1 MRSKIATLHIM
12 PIKYIKPEI
21 LAELHGNNAADT
33 LLSKDAVKNSEA
45 LRFLPENHES
55 EIRPPFFHDT
65 DRIIHSQAYTRY
77 IDKTQVFYLCEN
89 DHLTHRVLHVQL
101 VAKIARTLGRVL
113 KYNED
118 LIEAI
123 ALGHDVGHS
132 PFGHTGERFLSSFLK
147 RKKEGC
153 FCHNAQS
160 FRQLYEI
167 EKTEGKHY
175 VNLCIQT
182 LDGILCHNGEWIDT
196 EYKNDRS
203 KTKEK
208 LYEEYQKCLV
218 DESRT
223 KKLRPMTME
232 GCIVRVSD
240 VIAYIGR
247 DIEDAI
253 AVNLI
258 KREDIPADVVEI
270 LGNTNKLIV
279 NSLVLDIINNS
290 YGKNSIS
297 FSKDVF
303 NALNRLKEWNYKNI
317 YDSPIKMSE
326 DTKIEAM
333 FNVVLESL
341 IEKKLP
347 EKSNISEQYHKWE
360 NDQSEEYFSTNGPAR
375 IAADYLSGMTDDF
388 LMSSYRELV
397 VPKSFGFSF

>member
-1 MRSKIATLHIM
+1 MPM
-12 PIKYIKPEI
+12 PIKDIKAEI
-21 LAELHGNNAADT
+21 LAELRENYASDA
-33 LLSKDAVKNSEA
+33 LLSKNAAKNSEA
-45 LRFLPENHES
+45 VRFFSENREN

-123 ALGHDVGHS
+123 ALGHDVGHT
-132 PFGHTGERFLSSFLK
+132 PFGHTGERFVSAFLK
-147 RKKEGC
+147 SKKEGC

-160 FRQLYEI
+160 FRQLHEI
-167 EKTEGKHY
+167 EKTEGKHN

-182 LDGILCHNGEWIDT
+182 LDGILCHNGEWLVS
-196 EYKNDRS
+196 EYKNNPN

-208 LYEEYQKCLV
+208 LFEEYQKCFI
-218 DESRT
+218 DESET

-258 KREDIPADVVEI
+258 KKEDIPADVSEI
-270 LGNTNKLIV
+270 LGNSNKLIV

-290 YGKNSIS
+290 YGKNAIY
-297 FSKDVF
+297 FSKEAF
-303 NALNRLKEWNYKNI
+303 NALDSLKKWNYDNI
-317 YDSPIKMSE
+317 YNSPQKMSE
-326 DTKIEAM
+326 DSKIEVM
-333 FNVVLESL
+333 FNFVLESIL
-341 IEKKLP
+341 KENLRGNIKLQYEKWK
-347 EKSNISEQYHKWE
+347 KEQ
-360 NDQSEEYFSTNGPAR
+360 SAEYFKTNGSAR

-388 LMSSYRELV
+388 LMSSYKELV
-397 VPKSFGFSF
+397 VPKSFGFSFG

>member
-1 MRSKIATLHIM
+1 M
-12 PIKYIKPEI
+12 PVKSVKPEI
-21 LAELHGNNAADT
+21 LAELRENYAADT
-33 LLSKDAVKNSEA
+33 LLSKNAARNSEA
-45 LRFLPENHES
+45 VRFFSENHEN

-101 VAKIARTLGRVL
+101 VAKIARTLGRIL

-123 ALGHDVGHS
+123 ALGHDVGHT
-132 PFGHTGERFLSSFLK
+132 PFGHTGERFVSAYLK
-147 RKKEGC
+147 SKKEGC

-160 FRQLYEI
+160 FRQLHEI

-175 VNLCIQT
+175 INLCVQT
-182 LDGILCHNGEWIDT
+182 LDGILCHNGEWLVP
-196 EYKNDRS
+196 EYKNNPG
-203 KTKEK
+203 KTKEA
-208 LYEEYQKCLV
+208 LFEEYQKCFIS
-218 DESRT
+218 ESET
-223 KKLRPMTME
+223 KNLRPMTME

-258 KREDIPADVVEI
+258 KREDIPANISEVI
-270 LGNTNKLIV
+270 GNSNKLIV

-290 YGKNSIS
+290 YGKNAIY
-297 FSKDVF
+297 FSKEVF
-303 NALNRLKEWNYKNI
+303 NALDNLKKWNYDNI
-317 YDSPIKMSE
+317 YNNPQKMSE
-326 DTKIEAM
+326 DSKIEEM
-333 FNVVLESL
+333 FNFMLESL
-341 IEKKLP
+341 LKENLRGNIKLQYEKWK
-347 EKSNISEQYHKWE
+347 K
-360 NDQSEEYFSTNGPAR
+360 DQSAEYFRTNGQAR

-388 LMSSYRELV
+388 LMSSYKELV
-397 VPKSFGFSF
+397 VPKSFGFSFGQLTP

>member
-1 MRSKIATLHIM
+1 M
-12 PIKYIKPEI
+12 PVKDIKPEI
-21 LAELHGNNAADT
+21 LADLHGNNAAEA
-33 LLSKDAVKNSEA
+33 LLSKNAAKNSEA
-45 LRFLPENHES
+45 IRYFPENHAS

-132 PFGHTGERFLSSFLK
+132 PFGHTGERFLTAFLK
-147 RKKEGC
+147 DKKEGC

-160 FRQLYEI
+160 FRLLHEI

-182 LDGILCHNGEWIDT
+182 LDGILCHNGEWIEK
-196 EYKNDRS
+196 EYKNNAS

-208 LYEEYQKCLV
+208 LFEEYQKCLV
-218 DESRT
+218 DEKET

-258 KREDIPADVVEI
+258 KREDVPANVCEI

-279 NSLVLDIINNS
+279 NSLVLDIVNNS
-290 YGKNSIS
+290 YGKNYIS
-297 FSKDVF
+297 FSSEVF
-303 NALNRLKEWNYKNI
+303 EALNSFE
-317 YDSPIKMSE
+317 KME
-326 DTKIEAM
+326 LRK
-333 FNVVLESL
+333 
-341 IEKKLP
+341 
-347 EKSNISEQYHKWE
+347 
-360 NDQSEEYFSTNGPAR
+360 
-375 IAADYLSGMTDDF
+375 YL
-388 LMSSYRELV
+388 R
-397 VPKSFGFSF
+397 

>member
-1 MRSKIATLHIM
+1 VQKEGFIL
-12 PIKYIKPEI
+12 PVKDIKPEI
-21 LAELHGNNAADT
+21 LADLHGNKAAEA
-33 LLSKDAVKNSEA
+33 LLSKNAARDSDAV
-45 LRFLPENHES
+45 RYFPENHTN

-132 PFGHTGERFLSSFLK
+132 PFGHTGERFLTAFLK
-147 RKKEGC
+147 DKKEGC

-160 FRQLYEI
+160 FRLLHEI

-182 LDGILCHNGEWIDT
+182 LDGILCHNGEWIDK
-196 EYKNDRS
+196 EYKNNTS
-203 KTKEK
+203 KTKEN
-208 LYEEYQKCLV
+208 LFEEYQKCLV
-218 DESRT
+218 DESET

-258 KREDIPADVVEI
+258 KREDVPADVCEV

-279 NSLVLDIINNS
+279 NSLVLDIVNNS

-303 NALNRLKEWNYKNI
+303 EALNILKKWNYKNI
-317 YDSPIKMSE
+317 YDNPIKMSE
-326 DTKIEAM
+326 DSKIKTM
-333 FNVVLESL
+333 FNAVLESL
-341 IEKKLP
+341 VEKKLHGNV
-347 EKSNISEQYHKWE
+347 KLQYNKWE
-360 NDQSEEYFSTNGPAR
+360 QDQSPEYFGANGPAR

>member
-1 MRSKIATLHIM
+1 M
-12 PIKYIKPEI
+12 PINNVKPEI
-21 LAELHGNNAADT
+21 LAELHGNNAADE
-33 LLSKDAVKNSEA
+33 LLSKNAAKNSDA
-45 LRFLPENHES
+45 LRFFPENHKN

-132 PFGHTGERFLSSFLK
+132 PFGHTGERFLTAFLK
-147 RKKEGC
+147 NKKEGC

-160 FRQLYEI
+160 FRQLHEI

-175 VNLCIQT
+175 INLCIQT
-182 LDGILCHNGEWIDT
+182 LDGILCHNGEWIDA
-196 EYKNDRS
+196 EYKNNAS

-208 LYEEYQKCLV
+208 LFEEYQKCLV
-218 DESRT
+218 DENAT

-290 YGKNSIS
+290 YGKHSIS

-303 NALNRLKEWNYKNI
+303 NALNNLKKWNYKNI
-317 YDSPIKMSE
+317 YDAPRKMSE
-326 DTKIEAM
+326 DSKIQTM
-333 FNVVLESL
+333 FNVVMESL
-341 IEKKLP
+341 IEKKLQG
-347 EKSNISEQYHKWE
+347 NIESQYHKWE
-360 NDQSEEYFSTNGPAR
+360 QDQSEEYFKANGPAR

>member
-1 MRSKIATLHIM
+1 M
-12 PIKYIKPEI
+12 PIKDVKPEI
-21 LAELHGNNAADT
+21 LTELHGNYAADE
-33 LLSKDAVKNSEA
+33 LLSKNAAKNSEA
-45 LRFLPENHES
+45 RRFFPENHES

-123 ALGHDVGHS
+123 ALGHDVGHA
-132 PFGHTGERFLSSFLK
+132 PFAHTGERFLSSFLK
-147 RKKEGC
+147 NKKEGC

-160 FRQLYEI
+160 FRHLHEI
-167 EKTEGKHY
+167 EKTEGKHHI
-175 VNLCIQT
+175 NLCVQT
-182 LDGILCHNGEWIDT
+182 LDGILCHNGEWIAQ
-196 EYKNDRS
+196 EYKNNPG

-208 LYEEYQKCLV
+208 LFEEYQKCLV
-218 DESRT
+218 DESAT
-223 KKLRPMTME
+223 KNLRPMTME

-258 KREDIPADVVEI
+258 KREDIPANISEV

-290 YGKNSIS
+290 YGKNFIS
-297 FSKDVF
+297 FSKEVF
-303 NALNRLKEWNYKNI
+303 NALNSLKKWNYENI
-317 YDSPIKMSE
+317 YDNPKKMSE
-326 DTKIEAM
+326 DSKIEAM
-333 FNVVLESL
+333 FNAVLESL
-341 IEKKLP
+341 LEKKLQG
-347 EKSNISEQYHKWE
+347 NIELQYRKWE
-360 NDQSEEYFSTNGPAR
+360 KDQSVEYFKTNGPAR
-375 IAADYLSGMTDDF
+375 VAVDYLSGMTDDF